1 MFRGYHE
8 FSFAHATMG
17 HRLPTILGKAI
28 DDVIRTLNEESEED
42 KIVDLV
48 GCIERMKVLMVELSE
63 SATLRP
69 IRDGSSNPTVV
80 SSVGRF

>member
-1 MFRGYHE
+1 
-8 FSFAHATMG
+8 MG

-48 GCIERMKVLMVELSE
+48 GCIERMNVLMVELSE

-69 IRDGSSNPTVV
+69 IIDGS
-80 SSVGRF
+80 

>member
-1 MFRGYHE
+1 
-8 FSFAHATMG
+8 MG

-69 IRDGSSNPTVV
+69 IIDGS
-80 SSVGRF
+80 

>member
-1 MFRGYHE
+1 
-8 FSFAHATMG
+8 MG

-28 DDVIRTLNEESEED
+28 DDVIRTMNEESQED

-48 GCIERMKVLMVELSE
+48 GCIERMNVLMAELSE

-69 IRDGSSNPTVV
+69 IIDGSSKTTMV
-80 SSVGRF
+80 SPFGTF